1 MNRGPIVLTI
11 DEAEYL
17 LDQLP
22 PPSKDED
29 DIVTKLRDKLS
40 MLLTELRKGA
50 EGAAQ

>member
-22 PPSKDED
+22 LPDKDEEEL
-29 DIVTKLRDKLS
+29 VTKLRTRLQE
-40 MLLTELRKGA
+40 LLADLRKGA
-50 EGAAQ
+50 EGSS